1 MSEIEEFDEKRAKFI
16 EDFKFLRPDLA
27 FPENWTQDQKN
38 QALEEIRPSRIKNG
52 MFTAIPMICL
62 GPRCVFADT
71 CPLQQ
76 KNLAPIGKGCP
87 IEGAVIAEFAQ
98 NYFEELNIDTD
109 NLIEVAMVRDLV
121 DQEVQYMRKTKVLAK
136 EYFIQENVMGV
147 SPKGEVI
154 LKKEL
159 HLAVELEDRLH
170 KRKKELRNQ
179 LLATREARAKA
190 GIGQIDTALAIN
202 DIVEKAREV
211 EYLREKKLKAAMLNS
226 EIIDAEIIN
235 EEG

>member
-1 MSEIEEFDEKRAKFI
+1 MSEIEEYDGKKAKFL

-27 FPENWTQDQKN
+27 FPENWTQEQKDQV
-38 QALEEIRPSRIKNG
+38 LEEIRPGRVKTA
-52 MFTAIPMICL
+52 MFAAIPMNCT
-62 GPRCVFADT
+62 GPRCPFAST

-76 KNLAPIGKGCP
+76 KDIAPIGKPCP
-87 IEGAVIAEFAQ
+87 LEGALISEFAQ
-98 NYFEELNIDTD
+98 NYMEELNVDPD
-109 NLIEVAMVRDLV
+109 NLIEVSMVRDLV

-147 SPKGEVI
+147 SQQGEII

-170 KRKKELRNQ
+170 RRKKELRNQ

-202 DIVEKAREV
+202 DIVEKAREI
-211 EYLREKKLKAAMLNS
+211 EFLREKKLKAAMAYD
-226 EIIDAEIIN
+226 EVIDAEIVN